1 MRHYNYGGNSISLHF
16 QRSFSPQALLFSD
29 VESPQNYS
37 YFNMFKSYFSF
48 HLNNLRMPL
57 KLLILWQCAY
67 LLNGFAGPPIRSEW
81 FFPRIFFSM
90 HLINKYS
97 LGIYNILPD
106 IVGVTKIPYRAL
118 TYNYTLILLTL
129 LFLTYSDYSDFI
141 FCVHFLCINSLLKT

>member
-81 FFPRIFFSM
+81 FFPRIFFFHAFNQQVLIG
-90 HLINKYS
+90 HLQYS
-97 LGIYNILPD
+97 ARHRRSYQDTLQSPD
-106 IVGVTKIPYRAL
+106 L
-118 TYNYTLILLTL
+118 QLH
-129 LFLTYSDYSDFI
+129 TYSTDSFI
-141 FCVHFLCINSLLKT
+141 SHILWLFRFYLLCTFSLY